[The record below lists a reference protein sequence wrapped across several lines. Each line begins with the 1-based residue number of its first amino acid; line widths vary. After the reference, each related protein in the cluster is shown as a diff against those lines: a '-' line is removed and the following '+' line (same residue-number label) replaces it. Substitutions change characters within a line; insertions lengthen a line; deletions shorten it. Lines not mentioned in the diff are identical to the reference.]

1 MALIKTSPMV
11 PSAKRDLE
19 EIVDRFFRNPFASMS
34 PFGLGAVAGRS
45 EEFVPALDL
54 DETEKEFVVRL
65 EVPGIPR
72 ENLDVNLVGETLTLS
87 GHRERVERQAS
98 ETSLWE
104 ERESGRF
111 IRTIQLPQAVD
122 PKKIE
127 AVCSDGVLSVH
138 LPKAEPAVKSR
149 IVIKS

>member
-1 MALIKTSPMV
+1 MSLIKTMPMV

-19 EIVDRFFRNPFASMS
+19 EIVDRFFRNPFASIS
-34 PFGLGAVAGRS
+34 PFGVGTATGRN

-87 GHRERVERQAS
+87 GHRERVERQAT
-98 ETSLWE
+98 ENSLWE

-111 IRTIQLPQAVD
+111 TRTIKLPQPVD
-122 PKKIE
+122 PKQIE
-127 AVCSDGVLSVH
+127 ALCQDGVLTVH